1 MSCTVTEGCSHW
13 PKIKVCLGVGD
24 VSGQL
29 GAGGRSA
36 SSLPNRQLRHCDV
49 PASGHHCIRKVSFL
63 DWWPL
68 KVQKWT
74 SKCRNKDSRHR
85 IALGHP
91 AMQLSQ
97 NPSGLFDQ
105 HSGW

>member
-13 PKIKVCLGVGD
+13 PKIRVCLGVGD

-49 PASGHHCIRKVSFL
+49 PAGPCSLLRFVFVWCCLGCGLWVFVFCCVFVGFSFWNWHHFVVILLHF
-63 DWWPL
+63 
-68 KVQKWT
+68 
-74 SKCRNKDSRHR
+74 
-85 IALGHP
+85 
-91 AMQLSQ
+91 
-97 NPSGLFDQ
+97 
-105 HSGW
+105 